1 MVAGGFGADGGDN
14 LIQVTGIV
22 LSASPVGEYDKRV
35 VILTRERGKL
45 HAFARGARRQ
55 NSPLITGIRPFCFG
69 TFTLYEG
76 RSSYTL
82 KQLSI
87 TNYFEEVTSSVEYVY
102 LGYYFL
108 EFADYY
114 SRENGDEFST
124 LKLLYQALRAL
135 PKESLDNR
143 LVRLVYELRMMAMNG
158 DFDGSLFALLSGT
171 ARYAV
176 DFIINTPVEKLF
188 TFALSEPV
196 LEELLK
202 AAAKNKA
209 RYITRSFKSEEV
221 LNSIN
226 IIVS

>member
-1 MVAGGFGADGGDN
+1 MPGRLAGDLGDN
-14 LIQVTGIV
+14 LIEVTGLV
-22 LSASPVGEYDKRV
+22 LSATPVGEYDKRV

-45 HAFARGARRQ
+45 HAFAKGARRP
-55 NSPLITGIRPFCFG
+55 NSPLIGGIRPFCFG

-76 RSSYTL
+76 RSSYTV

-87 TNYFEEVTSSVEYVY
+87 TNSFDEVTSKVEYVY

-114 SRENGDEFST
+114 SREFGDEFST

-135 PKESLDNR
+135 SKESLDNR

-158 DFDGSLFALLSGT
+158 DFDGECFRNLSSTGAYAL
-171 ARYAV
+171 
-176 DFIINTPVEKLF
+176 DFIINTPVERLF
-188 TFALSEPV
+188 TFVLSEKA
-196 LEELLK
+196 LAELLE
-202 AAAKNKA
+202 AEEENKI
-209 RYITRSFKSEEV
+209 RYINKTFKSEEV

-226 IIVS
+226 ITFS

>member
-1 MVAGGFGADGGDN
+1 MERTFSDFGSDN
-14 LIQVTGIV
+14 LLQVTGLV
-22 LSASPVGEYDKRV
+22 LSAAPIGEYDKRV

-45 HAFARGARRQ
+45 HAFAKGARKQ
-55 NSPLITGIRPFCFG
+55 NSPLISGTRPFCFG
-69 TFTLYEG
+69 SFSLYEG

-82 KQLSI
+82 KQLEI
-87 TNYFEEVTSSVEYVY
+87 TNYFEEVTSEVDYVY

-135 PKESLDNR
+135 SRESLDNR
-143 LVRLVYELRMMAMNG
+143 LVRLVYELRMMTMNG
-158 DFDGSLFALLSGT
+158 DFDGECFKGLGDAG
-171 ARYAV
+171 RYTV

-188 TFALSEPV
+188 TFAVSDQV
-196 LEELLK
+196 FAELTK
-202 AAAKNKA
+202 SVAENKI
-209 RYITRSFKSEEV
+209 RFLDREFKSEQV

-226 IIVS
+226 IILS

>member
-1 MVAGGFGADGGDN
+1 MPGRTAGEIGDN
-14 LIQVTGIV
+14 LIEVTGLV

-45 HAFARGARRQ
+45 HAFAKGARRP
-55 NSPLITGIRPFCFG
+55 NSPLIGGIRPFCFG

-76 RSSYTL
+76 RSSYTV

-87 TNYFEEVTSSVEYVY
+87 VKDFEEVTSRVEYVY

-114 SRENGDEFST
+114 SREYGDEFST

-135 PKESLDNR
+135 SRDSLDNR
-143 LVRLVYELRMMAMNG
+143 LVRLVFELRMMAMNG
-158 DFDGSLFALLSGT
+158 DFDGACFQNLGSTGAYAL
-171 ARYAV
+171 
-176 DFIINTPVEKLF
+176 DFIVNTPVERLF
-188 TFALSEPV
+188 TFALSEEV
-196 LEELLK
+196 LAELSAATEE
-202 AAAKNKA
+202 NRI
-209 RYITRSFKSEEV
+209 RYINRPLKSEEV

-226 IIVS
+226 ITFS

>member
-1 MVAGGFGADGGDN
+1 MSRTAGEIGDN
-14 LIQVTGIV
+14 LIEVTGLV
-22 LSASPVGEYDKRV
+22 LSASSVGEYDRRV

-45 HAFARGARRQ
+45 HAFAKGARRP
-55 NSPLITGIRPFCFG
+55 NSPLIGGIRPFCFG

-76 RSSYTL
+76 RSSYTI

-87 TNYFEEVTSSVEYVY
+87 SRDFGEVTSRMDLVY

-135 PKESLDNR
+135 SKDSLDNR

-158 DFDGSLFALLSGT
+158 DFDGDCFRSLTGAAAYAL
-171 ARYAV
+171 
-176 DFIINTPVEKLF
+176 DFIVNTPVERLF
-188 TFALSEPV
+188 TFALSE
-196 LEELLK
+196 EAF
-202 AAAKNKA
+202 AALSQAADRNRS
-209 RYITRSFKSEEV
+209 RYINRTFKSEEV

-226 IIVS
+226 ITFS